1 MKSIKVQT
9 NNWTKRDSFNSK
21 ACMSLKDI
29 AGKVLTVRKCAVGT
43 DVDENGEEIET
54 ATLVCEEGTF
64 GTISATAIDMCYD
77 LIEMLDDEGS
87 LRVGI
92 NMRKAN
98 NGRDY
103 IVLELVD

>member
-1 MKSIKVQT
+1 MKTIRNNT
-9 NNWTKRDSFNSK
+9 GNWTKRDSFNAK
-21 ACMSLKDI
+21 ACMSLKDV
-29 AGKVLTVRKCAVGT
+29 AGKTLTVKKCAIGT
-43 DVDENGEEIET
+43 DIDENNEEIDT

-64 GTISATAIDMCYD
+64 GTISATAIDMCDD
-77 LIEMLDDEGS
+77 LIDMINDDGA
-87 LRVGI
+87 LKIKV